1 MDALGRFCSVRSNLS
16 TLSEHNFDF
25 RYPEISR
32 MFRIL
37 DTLDCSK
44 PAPCPWKWFCS
55 ACIRNADFFLSDRKA
70 VAMICFF
77 VLFCFVLFVCLFE
90 FFSKHLSV
98 LFISLNRQRFPYCFL
113 TSSPLAYIGLSS
125 LCSFSW

>member
-16 TLSEHNFDF
+16 TLSEYNFDF
-25 RYPEISR
+25 RYLRFLVCSE
-32 MFRIL
+32 FW
-37 DTLDCSK
+37 THYDCSK

-55 ACIRNADFFLSDRKA
+55 ACVKKVGFFLSDRKA

-77 VLFCFVLFVCLFE
+77 VLFGFVCLFE

-113 TSSPLAYIGLSS
+113 TSSPLAYTGLSS

>member
-1 MDALGRFCSVRSNLS
+1 MIAQNPPHALGSGSVR
-16 TLSEHNFDF
+16 HV
-25 RYPEISR
+25 
-32 MFRIL
+32 
-37 DTLDCSK
+37 SK
-44 PAPCPWKWFCS
+44 
-55 ACIRNADFFLSDRKA
+55 RRTVFLSDRKA

-90 FFSKHLSV
+90 FFSKHFSV

-113 TSSPLAYIGLSS
+113 TSSPLAYTGSSS